1 MGLYEMF
8 FGDEESKEQEE
19 NYELEDEMDDLGL
32 DDWEKDEVRNNGWN
46 PEDFGDEELEEDDYY
61 FDDD

>member
-8 FGDEESKEQEE
+8 FGDEESREKED

-46 PEDFGDEELEEDDYY
+46 PEDFGDDELEEDDYY

>member
-8 FGDEESKEQEE
+8 FGDEESKEKEE

-46 PEDFGDEELEEDDYY
+46 PEDFGDDELEEDDYY

>member
-8 FGDEESKEQEE
+8 FGDEESKEKED

-46 PEDFGDEELEEDDYY
+46 PEDFGDDELEEDDYY

>member
-8 FGDEESKEQEE
+8 FGDEESKEKED

>member
-32 DDWEKDEVRNNGWN
+32 DDWEKDEVRNNDWN

>member
-46 PEDFGDEELEEDDYY
+46 PEDFGDDELEEDDYY